1 MAETLQSRLGL
12 TNKMRLTNYMTV
24 YSANRKIRLEASKL
38 EKDHNPY
45 IKRIASL
52 LGISCSSR
60 H

>member
-12 TNKMRLTNYMTV
+12 TNKMPLTNYMTV

-38 EKDHNPY
+38 EKAHNPY

-52 LGISCSSR
+52 LGTSCSSR